1 MNLPSVMDKSMKLLQ
16 SLAIMNTKLEIKGV
30 LG

>member
-1 MNLPSVMDKSMKLLQ
+1 MKLLQ

-30 LG
+30 LRIDLLEVLF